1 MIENKPN
8 TPEEIIEV
16 VTAFKEGK
24 RIESIILRR
33 EDTWDLCG
41 PEPLWDF
48 LRCRYRVAR
57 EPRKCWVK
65 WWSDDRVLTRNP
77 KEYLH
82 QDMINC
88 GYQLVVEEV
97 K

>member
-1 MIENKPN
+1 MIETKPN

-24 RIESIILRR
+24 RIEAIILKR
-33 EDTWDLCG
+33 EDFWSLCG
-41 PEPLWDF
+41 SKPLWDF
-48 LRCRYRVAR
+48 LSCRYRVSP

-65 WWSDDRVLTRNP
+65 WESDDRVLTRNP
-77 KEYLH
+77 KEYLS